1 MLRLTKSR
9 LYSFKENIDVII
21 DKYPYYESLNKK
33 LIEDARHIPFYP
45 PHLNP
50 IYTNIRGTQSLNLYG
65 KEPDSVK
72 QLLEWVK
79 TFLLSTDSPYFWA
92 TKEKYDESTNRE
104 SNFRSKIAIYSW
116 MARYNEGD
124 WTMNHN
130 HTSALMGFVY
140 FINTPKGSS
149 PLVFKTSGKKI
160 KAEEGKIVLFPGVM
174 NHYVPKNKCKNR
186 MILAGNIIF
195 SECNDASF

>member
-1 MLRLTKSR
+1 MKTCFDLCFSD
-9 LYSFKENIDVII
+9 LYFKRCTFLFNGFIV
-21 DKYPYYESLNKK
+21 K
-33 LIEDARHIPFYP
+33 F
-45 PHLNP
+45 
-50 IYTNIRGTQSLNLYG
+50 QSL
-65 KEPDSVK
+65 
-72 QLLEWVK
+72 
-79 TFLLSTDSPYFWA
+79 
-92 TKEKYDESTNRE
+92 
-104 SNFRSKIAIYSW
+104 KIGLKKP
-116 MARYNEGD
+116 R
-124 WTMNHN
+124 NHN

-195 SECNDASF
+195 DASF